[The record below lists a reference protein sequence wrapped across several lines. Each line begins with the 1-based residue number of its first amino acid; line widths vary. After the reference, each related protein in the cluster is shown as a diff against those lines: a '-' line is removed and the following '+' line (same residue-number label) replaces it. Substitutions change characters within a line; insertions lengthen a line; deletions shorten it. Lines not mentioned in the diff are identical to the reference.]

1 MSGPLEPAS
10 FAFAD
15 PLALL
20 RDAFEAILPPNRMS
34 VADHAGRNRWVKSPV
49 GAHLERWSHDT
60 APYLTEP
67 MHWLSDDQY
76 DTVGIIGPGA
86 CGKTMIAE
94 NWLLYTAESD
104 PADLLW
110 YLNTDAALDA
120 YVKGRIEPMLDQHD
134 PLLGHLR
141 RGLGR
146 DSVAFKRFRGGR
158 AEFLTFTPSSLVNKH
173 VARIVADE
181 IDNYDE
187 SLGDP
192 LALLNPRRQAAGADS
207 KLLVISHPD
216 RGAPIDAPRTKQ
228 RGIMAVYADSTRCTW
243 WWRCPHCGTYSSP
256 HPGTARRMVLDWPK
270 DASLDEIQAKA
281 RLVCPTGC
289 LIEDGERYAMNLT
302 GRWVGEGETID
313 EDGRV
318 TGERRR
324 VKTAGA
330 WILGVMSPFTK
341 DGIGG
346 LARAQAQA
354 ERAADLGDHEGLRQ
368 VMVKTFGEPYAPPAR
383 LGSIDAAVLA
393 ERADKG
399 LDLGI
404 VPDWVRF
411 LSIWADAQGSRFEW
425 LVRGWGEGGRSCVI
439 DRQIMPA
446 EPGTNPDDWDELLE
460 RLQETVYPLADGSGR
475 GMRVRAAGFDAYGV
489 PGVTEQAYAAW
500 LRRRKAGKAQKL
512 GLIEG
517 RDVWNLVPTRGAS
530 ARAAP
535 RIMLAYPNS
544 QRKDRKAAA
553 RGQVPLL
560 LFNPNAAKDALA
572 AQLAVEAPGIGSVGF
587 PFALR
592 DDAPPHEF
600 FEQLA
605 AETRDP
611 VSGVWSKAEAGRR
624 NEVLDMMVGC
634 ELVARLHGLHRIDW
648 DRPPNWAASW
658 ETNSMLVAIESEQEP
673 EPKGAAASA
682 APLVIPPVAAIVSV
696 GAHSAR
702 RSLARM
708 LP

>member
-1 MSGPLEPAS
+1 MPPPDAS
-10 FAFAD
+10 RFAYAD
-15 PLALL
+15 AGRLL
-20 RDAFEAILPPNRMS
+20 SDTFDAFLPPNRMS
-34 VADHAGRNRWVKSPV
+34 VADHAAQHRWVKSPV

-76 DTVGIIGPGA
+76 DTVAIVGPGA

-94 NWLLYTAESD
+94 NWLLYSVESD

-120 YVKGRIEPMLDQHD
+120 YVKARIDTMLDQHD
-134 PLLGHLR
+134 PLIGHLR
-141 RGLGR
+141 HGR
-146 DSVAFKRFRGGR
+146 DSVGFKRFRGGR

-187 SLGDP
+187 ALGDP

-216 RGAPIDAPRTKQ
+216 RGAPIDAPRAKQ
-228 RGIMAVYADSTRCTW
+228 RGIMGVYADSTRCTW

-270 DASLDEIQAKA
+270 DAPLDEVQAKA
-281 RLVCPTGC
+281 RLVCPAGC
-289 LIEDGERYAMNLT
+289 VIEDGERYAMNLT

-318 TGERRR
+318 TGQRRA

-346 LARAQAQA
+346 LARALAQA
-354 ERAADLGDHEGLRQ
+354 ERAAELGDVEGLRQ
-368 VMVKTFGEPYAPPAR
+368 VVVKTCGEPFAPPAK

-399 LDLGI
+399 LSLGV
-404 VPDWVRF
+404 VPEGVRF
-411 LSIWADAQGSRFEW
+411 LTAWADAQGSRFEW
-425 LVRGWGEGGRSCVI
+425 LVRGWGEGGASWVI
-439 DRQIMPA
+439 DRQWMPA
-446 EPGTNPDDWDELLE
+446 EPGTNPEAWDDLIE
-460 RLQETVYPLADGSGR
+460 RMQDAVYPLADGSGR
-475 GMRVRAAGFDAYGV
+475 GMRIRGVGFDSQGV

-500 LRRRKAGKAQKL
+500 LRFRRLGKARKL
-512 GLIEG
+512 GLMEG
-517 RDVWNLVPTRGAS
+517 RDVWDLVPTRGMPT
-530 ARAAP
+530 RYAP
-535 RIMLAYPNS
+535 RIALVYPNT

-553 RGQVPLL
+553 RGQVPMLQ
-560 LFNPNAAKDALA
+560 FNPNMGKDALA
-572 AQLAVEAPGIGSVGF
+572 AQLALEAPAAGSVSF
-587 PFALR
+587 PYDLR
-592 DDAPPHEF
+592 DGDEPPFEF

-605 AETRDP
+605 AEQRDP
-611 VSGVWSKAEAGRR
+611 VSGAWSKRENHSR
-624 NEVLDMMVGC
+624 NEVMDMMVGC
-634 ELVARLHGLHRIDW
+634 EVIARLHGLHRLDW
-648 DRPPNWAASW
+648 DKPPVWAQPW
-658 ETNSMLVAIESEQEP
+658 ETNSMLVTMEVEAE
-673 EPKGAAASA
+673 A
-682 APLVIPPVAAIVSV
+682 APAAVPADLRPLPVMLPVAARSIVP
-696 GAHSAR
+696 R
-702 RSLARM
+702 RRVIPSSYMR
-708 LP
+708 

>member
-1 MSGPLEPAS
+1 MPAPPDPAR
-10 FAFAD
+10 FAFANAGRLLSD
-15 PLALL
+15 TFDAL
-20 RDAFEAILPPNRMS
+20 LPPNRMS

-76 DTVGIIGPGA
+76 DTVGIVGPGA

-256 HPGTARRMVLDWPK
+256 HPGTSRRMVLDWPK
-270 DASLDEIQAKA
+270 DAPLDEVQAKA

-368 VMVKTFGEPYAPPAR
+368 VMVKTFGEDAPAPWSVSTCWSAWRCRCSRRSTRGPAA
-383 LGSIDAAVLA
+383 S
-393 ERADKG
+393 
-399 LDLGI
+399 
-404 VPDWVRF
+404 
-411 LSIWADAQGSRFEW
+411 
-425 LVRGWGEGGRSCVI
+425 
-439 DRQIMPA
+439 
-446 EPGTNPDDWDELLE
+446 
-460 RLQETVYPLADGSGR
+460 
-475 GMRVRAAGFDAYGV
+475 RAATNSRTGPSLCCSGAAATSARSSSATSISAPAACRPIRC
-489 PGVTEQAYAAW
+489 PGARSSPSMPSASA
-500 LRRRKAGKAQKL
+500 
-512 GLIEG
+512 
-517 RDVWNLVPTRGAS
+517 VWNRRWS
-530 ARAAP
+530 
-535 RIMLAYPNS
+535 
-544 QRKDRKAAA
+544 AAA
-553 RGQVPLL
+553 RRQ
-560 LFNPNAAKDALA
+560 
-572 AQLAVEAPGIGSVGF
+572 
-587 PFALR
+587 
-592 DDAPPHEF
+592 
-600 FEQLA
+600 
-605 AETRDP
+605 
-611 VSGVWSKAEAGRR
+611 
-624 NEVLDMMVGC
+624 
-634 ELVARLHGLHRIDW
+634 
-648 DRPPNWAASW
+648 
-658 ETNSMLVAIESEQEP
+658 
-673 EPKGAAASA
+673 
-682 APLVIPPVAAIVSV
+682 
-696 GAHSAR
+696 SAR
-702 RSLARM
+702 RGRGKLSACSSSGARRTGS
-708 LP
+708 